1 MCFKNLFFFRIK
13 ETEKIQVEKVP
24 WRQGEQG
31 LEQQAS
37 KGAKDAKDPSA
48 AQEAFPGETH
58 I

>member
-31 LEQQAS
+31 LRQQAS
-37 KGAKDAKDPSA
+37 KGAKDAKDSGA